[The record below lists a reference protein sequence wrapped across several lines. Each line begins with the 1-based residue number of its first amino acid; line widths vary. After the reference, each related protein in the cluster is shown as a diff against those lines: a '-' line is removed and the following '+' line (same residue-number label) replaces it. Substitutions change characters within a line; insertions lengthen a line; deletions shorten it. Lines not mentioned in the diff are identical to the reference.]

1 MLENIM
7 TKVFVHKGK
16 WRDQT
21 IEKMEFEL
29 VSNGIMIG
37 KNGNY
42 VTVKG
47 EPVGSNTDNIRIY
60 IKNKDHV
67 SIEGIVSEDDETENG
82 QGIVNIPIEGDFN
95 GETEDQAIQRINERF
110 EILEEMTEAAAQS
123 IVRGLIVSGAPGTGK
138 SYGVEKTL
146 HLNGFATFIGDKR
159 LPYEIIRGN
168 ISPIG
173 LYKKLHEFSNKG
185 DVLVFDD
192 SDAVFFDPISL
203 SLLKV
208 ALDTSSKRIISW
220 NTNSL
225 DLKDLGI
232 PNKFEFHGSVIFITN
247 MDLENTRSK
256 QLKPHFDAL
265 ISRSHYLDLTIK
277 TRRDKFL
284 RIKGLVKHN
293 KMLNFHGLDDET
305 SESILTYMKNNV
317 DNLRELSLR
326 TTFKIADVAKMKPN
340 NWQKICDMTVC
351 K

>member
-29 VSNGIMIG
+29 LSNGIMSG
-37 KNGNY
+37 RNGDY
-42 VTVKG
+42 ITVKG
-47 EPVGSNTDNIRIY
+47 APVGSNTDTIRIY
-60 IKNKDHV
+60 IDKKDHV
-67 SIEGIVSEDDETENG
+67 SIEGIVSEDDTDIGE
-82 QGIVNIPIEGDFN
+82 GIVNVPMEGDFN
-95 GETEDQAIQRINERF
+95 GETEDQAMNRINERF
-110 EILEEMTEAAAQS
+110 EVLQEMTEAAAQNL
-123 IVRGLIVSGAPGTGK
+123 IRGMIVSGAPGTGK

-146 HLNGFATFIGDKR
+146 HMNGFASVIGDKR
-159 LPYEIIRGN
+159 VPYEIIRGN
-168 ISPIG
+168 LSAIG
-173 LYKKLHEFSNKG
+173 LYKKLYEFCNEG

-220 NTNSL
+220 NTNSF
-225 DLKDLGI
+225 DLRDLGI
-232 PNKFEFHGSVIFITN
+232 PNKFEFNGAVIFITN

-277 TRRDKFL
+277 TRRDKYL

-293 KMLNFHGLDDET
+293 KMLGFYGLDDKT
-305 SESILTYMKNNV
+305 SDDILVYMKDNV
-317 DNLRELSLR
+317 DKLRELSLR
-326 TTFKIADVAKMKPN
+326 TTLKIADVAKMKPD

>member
-1 MLENIM
+1 M

-29 VSNGIMIG
+29 VSNGIMTG
-37 KNGNY
+37 KNGDY

-60 IKNKDHV
+60 INKKEHV
-67 SIEGIVSEDDETENG
+67 SIEGIISDDETDIGE
-82 QGIVNIPIEGDFN
+82 GIINVPVEGDFN
-95 GETEDQAIQRINERF
+95 GESEEQAIQRINERF
-110 EILEEMTEAAAQS
+110 EVLTEMTEAAAQS
-123 IVRGLIVSGAPGTGK
+123 LIRGMIVSGAPGTGK

-146 HLNGFATFIGDKR
+146 HMSAFTNFLGGNDKV
-159 LPYEIIRGN
+159 PYEIVRGN
-168 ISPIG
+168 ISSIG
-173 LYKKLHEFSNKG
+173 LYKKLFEFSNEG

-208 ALDTSSKRIISW
+208 ALDTSSKRTISW
-220 NTNSL
+220 NTNSF
-225 DLKDLGI
+225 DLVNQGI
-232 PNKFEFHGSVIFITN
+232 PNSFEFKGSVIFITN

-277 TRRDKFL
+277 TRRDKYL
-284 RIKGLVKHN
+284 RIKGLVKNN
-293 KMLNFHGLDDET
+293 KMLNSYGLDDKT
-305 SESILTYMKNNV
+305 SDDILLYMKDNV
-317 DNLRELSLR
+317 ENLRELSLR
-326 TTFKIADVAKMKPN
+326 TTLKIADVAKMKPN